1 MLRKR
6 YLAILV
12 CSAALLVASC
22 SDSRS
27 PGITEGS
34 NQLRLMKPRAFI
46 AAIAMHAL
54 LVEDPMA
61 DVKVL
66 AERSFEI
73 ADAMIDEAEKV
84 DEVTSP

>member
-1 MLRKR
+1 
-6 YLAILV
+6 
-12 CSAALLVASC
+12 
-22 SDSRS
+22 
-27 PGITEGS
+27 
-34 NQLRLMKPRAFI
+34 MKPRAAI

-73 ADAMIDEAEKV
+73 ADAMLDEAEKV

>member
-12 CSAALLVASC
+12 FSAALLVASC
-22 SDSRS
+22 SDSRI

-34 NQLRLMKPRAFI
+34 NQLSLMKPRAFI